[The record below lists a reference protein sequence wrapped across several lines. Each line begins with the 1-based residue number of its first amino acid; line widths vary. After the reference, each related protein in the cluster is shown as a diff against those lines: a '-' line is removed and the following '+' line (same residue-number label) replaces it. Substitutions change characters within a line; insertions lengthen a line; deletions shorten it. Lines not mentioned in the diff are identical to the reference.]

1 MIVLL
6 SAVLAATGAWLAVR
20 PSLRRSPGLSMAVSA
35 LTRVQRRWA
44 SRRRRRLRRAAIR
57 EVLAEVVADVRAGQ
71 PPARALQRALE
82 SHDAALAPRTLA
94 ATRWGGDIADAM
106 SADARDSA
114 QPVLAS
120 AGACWCVAAAQGAGL
135 ADALDRL
142 VAQDRRAEEVRR
154 QLEAHMAAPRATA
167 RMLALL
173 PVLGLALG
181 LAVGGDPLGWLLGTS
196 LGRACLGAGVLLIVA
211 GLIWASRIVAR
222 TERLL

>member
-6 SAVLAATGAWLAVR
+6 AAVLAAIGAWLAARPPLR
-20 PSLRRSPGLSMAVSA
+20 PSPALSTIVAT

-44 SRRRRRLRRAAIR
+44 PRRRRTQRRAAMR

-71 PPARALQRALE
+71 PPGRALQRALE
-82 SHDAALAPRTLA
+82 SHDASLAPRTLA
-94 ATRWGGDIADAM
+94 AARWGGDIADAM
-106 SADARDSA
+106 SADARASA

-120 AGACWCVAAAQGAGL
+120 AGACWSVAAAQGAGL

-142 VAQDRRAEEVRR
+142 VTQDRRAEEVRR

-181 LAVGGDPLGWLLGTS
+181 LAIGGDPLAWLLGTA

-211 GLIWASRIVAR
+211 GLVWASRIVAR